1 MNRRHLLTGMI
12 SLPATAQIARLGAA
26 SNLPRAWYELR
37 WFSLRNG
44 SHAPR
49 MMQLLRDHW
58 APAAKRV
65 GIQSAGFFQPT
76 IGDQNPS
83 VLMLSV
89 FQSPDEAAGAWDKLH
104 RDDEFAAAYQAA
116 QSPEPAFERMDVT
129 LLHAFEGM
137 PAAVTPEPLPGN
149 AAHIFELRTYESNSM
164 VSLRTKLEMFNGGEI
179 QIFQRLGMAPVFFG
193 EGVFGRNLPSLTYM
207 LSFRNLAERE
217 RLWSAFVADAEFTR
231 LRTKPGYSDPDIV
244 STISNAILQPM
255 AFSQIR

>member
-12 SLPATAQIARLGAA
+12 GLPLSAQVASTGAHVT
-26 SNLPRAWYELR
+26 RAWYELR
-37 WFSLRNG
+37 WFYLRNG

-58 APAAKRV
+58 VPAAKRA
-65 GIQSAGFFQPT
+65 GIQTVGFFQPM

-89 FQSPDEAAGAWDKLH
+89 FRNPDEAAGSWDQMLQ
-104 RDDEFAAAYQAA
+104 DADFAAAYAAA
-116 QSPEPAFERMDVT
+116 QTPEPAFERMDVT
-129 LLHAFEGM
+129 LLRAFTGM
-137 PAAVTPEPLPGN
+137 LVPQIPEPLPDGH
-149 AAHIFELRTYESNSM
+149 HIFELRTYESNSM
-164 VSLRTKLEMFNGGEI
+164 TSLRTKLEMFNGGEI

-207 LSFRNLAERE
+207 LSFRSLAERE

-231 LRTKPGYSDPDIV
+231 LRTKPGYSDADIV
-244 STISNAILQPM
+244 STISNSILQPM